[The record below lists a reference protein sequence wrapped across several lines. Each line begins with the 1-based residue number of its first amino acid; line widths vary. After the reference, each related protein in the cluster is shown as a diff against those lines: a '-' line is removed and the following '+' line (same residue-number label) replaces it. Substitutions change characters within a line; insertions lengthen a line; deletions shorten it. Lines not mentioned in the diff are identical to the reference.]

1 MRVRTIR
8 RHINVHAPQPVKN
21 IGRKYDVSERDGR
34 NLIAAGLV
42 EEDKPVQETSGED

>member
-8 RHINVHAPQPVKN
+8 RHINSFPPQPTKN
-21 IGRKYDVSERDGR
+21 YGRQYDVSDREGA

-42 EEDKPVQETSGED
+42 EEVRESEG